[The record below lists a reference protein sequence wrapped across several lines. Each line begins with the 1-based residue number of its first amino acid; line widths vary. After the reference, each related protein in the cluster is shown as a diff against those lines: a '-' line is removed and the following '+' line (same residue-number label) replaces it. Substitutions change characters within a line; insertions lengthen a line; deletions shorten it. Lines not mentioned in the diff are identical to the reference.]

1 MISLAFFHGK
11 WYNIREIINSRLE
24 DAMYMDFTVKI
35 PDVTILLS
43 ATTIPEGNSP
53 FQRAPALANALRMT
67 LT

>member
-35 PDVTILLS
+35 PDGEKGITRKNIKG
-43 ATTIPEGNSP
+43 TTYI
-53 FQRAPALANALRMT
+53 
-67 LT
+67 

>member
-35 PDVTILLS
+35 PDGEKGITRKNIKG
-43 ATTIPEGNSP
+43 TTYIWCAN
-53 FQRAPALANALRMT
+53 FQLFHCL
-67 LT
+67 